1 MWSHTV
7 LRKAAQRIEDGQSI
21 QQGVADEPWVVPHN
35 LLVKVEEQ
43 TLMRWFVRLPGQP
56 DLDEVPSGGVVVS
69 IELCHQQLG

>member
-21 QQGVADEPWVVPHN
+21 QQGVVDEPWVVPYN